1 MKQRPKGFLDPYII
15 DSLVDRGF
23 RARWHEIKEDL
34 LLKLDVDD
42 KTFSAALKRLEDLG
56 IIRKDNDIYYLLP
69 KLPIPGEPFQIIKGY
84 NYIQTLKIWADE
96 ISVQENTGKKTE
108 MLAKYLFRTWA
119 NITSLYLNML
129 EKYIETQSEHLPEK
143 DTEIRARKR
152 SEEYLDKEMMVLAA
166 LMKKTARLFVPPKK
180 PRIPILTGKT
190 KVRMKI
196 SKQEINMARRIILAT
211 LARELPEETIIQVMT
226 HNCSRGIDLTGDAFG
241 FKDSIFSWNEIPG
254 KDNEKLIEFLKEDF
268 DINWVKI
275 VKMAKIEKVDDG
287 TTIRISTEKNSLS
300 LKLNDDKTR
309 VTLEID
315 DGRTHEFTVMK
326 EKGKRN
332 IYYRN

>member
-1 MKQRPKGFLDPYII
+1 MKQRQKGFLDPYII

-42 KTFSAALKRLEDLG
+42 KTFSVALKRLEDLG

-96 ISVQENTGKKTE
+96 ISAQENTDKKTE

-129 EKYIETQSEHLPEK
+129 EKYIETQYEHLPEK
-143 DTEIRARKR
+143 DAEIRSRKR
-152 SEEYLDKEMMVLAA
+152 AEEYLDKEMMVLSA
-166 LMKKTARLFVPPKK
+166 LMKKTVRLFVLPKK
-180 PRIPILTGKT
+180 ARFPILTGKT
-190 KVRMKI
+190 KMRMKI
-196 SKQEINMARRIILAT
+196 SKQEISMARRIILAT

-226 HNCSRGIDLTGDAFG
+226 HNYSRGLDLPGDAFG
-241 FKDSIFSWNEIPG
+241 FYESLFSWNEIPG
-254 KDNEKLIEFLKEDF
+254 KDNGKLIEFLIEDF
-268 DINWVKI
+268 YVKWVK
-275 VKMAKIEKVDDG
+275 VAKIEKVDDG
-287 TTIRISTEKNSLS
+287 TTIRVSTEKNSLS
-300 LKLNDDKTR
+300 LRLNDEKTKAK
-309 VTLEID
+309 LEID
-315 DGRTHEFTVMK
+315 DGRTHEFAVIK
-326 EKGKRN
+326 DKGNLK
-332 IYYRN
+332 IYYRD